1 MEKTPSLSSIFG
13 FTKFTIFFGF
23 FIVLSSSFTRQ
34 VMNFIKDFLGEKGFL
49 TFVGFVL
56 LACGVLFLFFLVKA
70 QTNLA
75 QRAVFIIIASLGLFL
90 TWQIELPAERIHILE
105 FAALGWLASRDAF
118 KNKRKIIAVGHVI
131 IFTFFFG
138 FLDEGFQA
146 ILPYRY
152 YDLRDIVFNYLGALW
167 GLMLFLL
174 I

>member
-75 QRAVFIIIASLGLFL
+75 QRAVFIIIASVGLF
-90 TWQIELPAERIHILE
+90 
-105 FAALGWLASRDAF
+105 
-118 KNKRKIIAVGHVI
+118 
-131 IFTFFFG
+131 
-138 FLDEGFQA
+138 
-146 ILPYRY
+146 
-152 YDLRDIVFNYLGALW
+152 
-167 GLMLFLL
+167 
-174 I
+174 